1 MYRSTE
7 LTAVE
12 IAAFESMRPRLS
24 GLAYRILGSL
34 SDAEDAVQDTFL
46 KWAGTD
52 RRAIEN
58 PSGWLVTACTRRCL
72 DIRRSGDRARM
83 DYVGA
88 WLPEPIQISS
98 ESNAE
103 SEAELTS
110 SLSMAFLMMLER
122 LTPKE
127 RAAFLLH
134 DIFDLSH
141 SAVAET
147 LDTSEA
153 SSRKLVSRARGNVG
167 RTVVRHTASPDQQL
181 AFLSAFKEA
190 VTNGQIDDLSHML
203 AADARLSADG
213 GGKVPAILEV
223 IKGAEPLCNFV
234 DSNLRRY
241 WTGHDWV
248 MVKLN
253 GMHGALI
260 NFDDVT
266 TAALSFAFNEEGKV
280 QDVYIVRNPD
290 KLTHLDAVHIH

>member
-1 MYRSTE
+1 MYQSTE
-7 LTAVE
+7 LTTAE
-12 IAAFESMRPRLS
+12 LDAFENIRPKLS

-52 RRAIEN
+52 RAAIEN

-72 DIRRSGDRARM
+72 DMRRAGDRARM

-88 WLPEPIQISS
+88 WLPEPIQMSGDTL
-98 ESNAE
+98 AE
-103 SEAELTS
+103 TEAELTS
-110 SLSMAFLMMLER
+110 SLSMAFLLVLER

-134 DIFDLSH
+134 DIFDLPY

-167 RTVVRHTASPDQQL
+167 RTGVRHTASPDRQE
-181 AFLSAFKEA
+181 AFLSAFKSA
-190 VTNGQIDDLSHML
+190 VTEGRVDELSRML
-203 AADARLSADG
+203 AADARLRADG
-213 GGKVPAILEV
+213 GGKVPAILRAIE
-223 IKGAEPLCNFV
+223 GAAPLCDFV
-234 DSNLRRY
+234 VSDLRRY
-241 WTGHDWV
+241 WSGHEWDLV
-248 MVKLN
+248 NLN

-260 NFDDVT
+260 KFEGET
-266 TAALSFAFNEEGKV
+266 TAALSFAFDGAGRV
-280 QDVYIVRNPD
+280 QDIYIIRNPD
-290 KLTHLDAVHIH
+290 KLHRLDTVHLH